1 MLLHVDHTNHMN
13 AKSCTSKIVLR
24 VVIGNVQQ
32 HLLFTRWNPLF
43 PRWRYKSGDIFKIS
57 NVDILKLFLIA
68 NCNKKVL
75 LMTTFKQS
83 HFFAFVLLQLTS
95 KTFQYGS
102 EGSKLE
108 SKGFYLESKRPK
120 NQSVNLT
127 SPVQLLPRDM
137 HCQWKLSLSE
147 TKLVAGQG

>member
-1 MLLHVDHTNHMN
+1 MFSNTCFSQDETLYFHDEDTNQEI
-13 AKSCTSKIVLR
+13 SL
-24 VVIGNVQQ
+24 
-32 HLLFTRWNPLF
+32 
-43 PRWRYKSGDIFKIS
+43 KIS

-68 NCNKKVL
+68 NSNKKVL

-108 SKGFYLESKRPK
+108 SKGF
-120 NQSVNLT
+120 
-127 SPVQLLPRDM
+127 
-137 HCQWKLSLSE
+137 
-147 TKLVAGQG
+147 